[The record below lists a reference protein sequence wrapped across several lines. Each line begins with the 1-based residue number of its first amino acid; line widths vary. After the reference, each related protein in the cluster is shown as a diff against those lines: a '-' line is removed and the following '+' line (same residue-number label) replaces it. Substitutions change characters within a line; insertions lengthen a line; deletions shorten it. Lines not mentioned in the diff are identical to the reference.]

1 MGLQIDKE
9 PIEQGLL
16 MKLKHYV
23 YPILGCCQEVH
34 REMGPWLNEYMYQD
48 ALRIAF
54 KDAGIPFQA
63 EFRFFANFHG
73 LQIPHEHRLDFLV
86 DNHVIIECKAI
97 TEIGTEQRQQLW
109 NYLRLTK
116 YRIGILYNF
125 APVKDQCEKYYYDPE
140 TKRISVF

>member
-1 MGLQIDKE
+1 MGLQIAKE
-9 PIEQGLL
+9 PIEQGFL

-23 YPILGCCQEVH
+23 YPLLGCCQEVH

-48 ALRIAF
+48 ALKIAF
-54 KDAGIPFQA
+54 EDACIPFQA
-63 EFRFFANFHG
+63 EFRFFVNFHG
-73 LQIPHEHRLDFLV
+73 KQIPHEHRLDFLV

-97 TEIGTEQRQQLW
+97 TKIGTEQRQQLW
-109 NYLRLTK
+109 NYLRLTN

-125 APVKDQCEKYYYDPE
+125 APAKDQCEKYYYDPD

>member
-1 MGLQIDKE
+1 MELQIGKE

-16 MKLKHYV
+16 TRLKHYV

-48 ALRIAF
+48 ALKIGLEDARI
-54 KDAGIPFQA
+54 PYQA
-63 EFRFFANFHG
+63 EFRFFAKFHG
-73 LQIPHEHRLDFLV
+73 RQIAHEHRLDFLV

-97 TEIGTEQRQQLW
+97 TKIGAEQRQQLW
-109 NYLRLTK
+109 NYMRLTN

-125 APVKDQCEKYYYDPE
+125 APVKDQCEKYYYDPA
-140 TKRISVF
+140 TKRLSAF

>member
-1 MGLQIDKE
+1 MGLQIAKE

-48 ALRIAF
+48 ALKIALG
-54 KDAGIPFQA
+54 DAGIPFQA
-63 EFRFFANFHG
+63 EFRFFVNFHG
-73 LQIPHEHRLDFLV
+73 QQIPHEHRLDFLV

-97 TEIGTEQRQQLW
+97 TEIGSEQRQQLW
-109 NYLRLTK
+109 NYLRLTN

-125 APVKDQCEKYYYDPE
+125 APVKDQCEKYYYDPN
-140 TKRISVF
+140 TKRISAF